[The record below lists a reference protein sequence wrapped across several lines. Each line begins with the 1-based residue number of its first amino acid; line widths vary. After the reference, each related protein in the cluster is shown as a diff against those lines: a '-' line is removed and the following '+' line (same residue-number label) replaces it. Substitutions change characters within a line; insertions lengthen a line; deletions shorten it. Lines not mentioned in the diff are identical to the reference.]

1 MPIDDTLSGLRIDR
15 RTFGSS
21 LFGGSTPARL
31 AAHVLAAAS
40 CMVTL
45 AGCEHTASTAATRL
59 TTNSAASARLASR
72 PVVPL
77 PERALL
83 KRQPEPNCDYK
94 PTEPGAA
101 PDESN
106 AEDRRKLDYERQ
118 CYRHAEAITRDRL
131 QRLQNSV
138 ARTVKAVKR
147 VETQLE

>member
-1 MPIDDTLSGLRIDR
+1 MPIDDTLSGLRIGR
-15 RTFGSS
+15 RTFGSN
-21 LFGGSTPARL
+21 LFGSRQRARL
-31 AAHVLAAAS
+31 AARGLATAF
-40 CMVTL
+40 CMLTL
-45 AGCEHTASTAATRL
+45 AGCAAHSSATRL
-59 TTNSAASARLASR
+59 ATSSASARSASG
-72 PVVPL
+72 PAIPL

-83 KRQPEPNCDYK
+83 KRQPEPKCDYK
-94 PTEPGAA
+94 PAEPSAA

-147 VETQLE
+147 IETRLE